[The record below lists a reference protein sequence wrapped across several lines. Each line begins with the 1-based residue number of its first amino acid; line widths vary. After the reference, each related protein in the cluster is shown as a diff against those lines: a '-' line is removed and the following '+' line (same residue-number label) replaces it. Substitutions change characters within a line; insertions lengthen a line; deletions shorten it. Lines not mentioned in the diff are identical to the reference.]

1 MESKLVIAI
10 ALWVAGFVAGIVM
23 LARWRRV
30 GAEQAPAEPIEPLGD
45 EPSDRS
51 GGTVQRI
58 AGPIVAGAKADVSR
72 LRNATRS
79 ISHRIP
85 DMAGANNTAHAS

>member
-1 MESKLVIAI
+1 MESKLVIAV
-10 ALWVAGFVAGIVM
+10 ALWVAGFVTGIVM

-30 GAEQAPAEPIEPLGD
+30 GAEQAPTEPIEPLGD
-45 EPSDRS
+45 EPDRV

-72 LRNATRS
+72 LRDATRS
-79 ISHRIP
+79 ISHRVP
-85 DMAGANNTAHAS
+85 DMVAANNTTHAS